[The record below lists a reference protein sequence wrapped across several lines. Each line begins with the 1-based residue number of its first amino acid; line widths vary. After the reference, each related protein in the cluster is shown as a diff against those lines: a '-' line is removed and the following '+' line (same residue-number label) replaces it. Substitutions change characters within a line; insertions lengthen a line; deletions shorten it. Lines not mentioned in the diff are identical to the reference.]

1 MCGLSSGAQNRVVLH
16 WRQTDTVHSYR
27 HRPSVLR
34 EPLLHFVLIGAA
46 LFALHGWVSDRKVV
60 FCKDPGVRVA
70 EHAR

>member
-1 MCGLSSGAQNRVVLH
+1 
-16 WRQTDTVHSYR
+16 VHSYR
-27 HRPSVLR
+27 HRPSLLR